1 MENIPQPLPQGSV
14 HLAPMHYNNPIHV
27 SNKSQNIETFSEQIP
42 STSSK
47 PINFVT
53 AAFPFYY
60 SDAYYTPSYNSYYLQ
75 GNLVS
80 YPHIGKES
88 DKFTYGT
95 AGGETRIFTNGRG
108 YGPGERTGG
117 FSGNFGGGFGG
128 VGMGGIK
135 FGNK

>member
-1 MENIPQPLPQGSV
+1 MENIPLKD
-14 HLAPMHYNNPIHV
+14 
-27 SNKSQNIETFSEQIP
+27 KSMQIP
-42 STSSK
+42 STYSK

-53 AAFPFYY
+53 APFPFYY

-80 YPHIGKES
+80 YPRIGKES

-108 YGPGERTGG
+108 YGPGERIGG
-117 FSGNFGGGFGG
+117 FTGNFGGGFGG